1 MSTNLIDLIKGQLGP
16 ATVSQ
21 TATQLGES
29 ESGISKAISAL
40 LPAVVGGFANSNT
53 QSELFSTV
61 KEAASSGILS
71 NLLGNL
77 NGSDSVISKIL
88 SLIFGDGDKLAAITN
103 AVSSYAGIKTES
115 TNSLL
120 NLVTGATAGTLGKYA
135 VDHNLDVSSFGNLL
149 SDQKGLLSGLLP
161 AGFSFAS
168 LGLGSWFG
176 PSEAETLNVVP
187 EPLQTPIGDVNP
199 VTPVTE
205 NPIVTETPRST
216 VTETTR
222 PIVTDAPKV
231 DVTRS
236 GSTHEIVSDNSGG
249 GSIWKWLLPLLLL
262 LLLGWFFWK
271 QCDKKAEV
279 VPVATTDSANTV
291 VDSSATTA
299 TATPTKVDEDIDLNG
314 VALKGYRGG
323 MEDNMITYLKSGDYK
338 TANDSKLKDTWYNFD
353 HVNFKIG
360 SATELEAGSQG
371 QLDNLVA
378 ILKAYPDAKIKVGGY
393 TDKTGDE
400 AANLKLS
407 QGRAD
412 FIKAALGKAGVGSQV
427 LEAKGYGSEFAEVP
441 ATASNDERAIDR
453 KLAVRFAK

>member
-1 MSTNLIDLIKGQLGP
+1 MSINLIDLIKGQLGP

-61 KEAASSGILS
+61 KEAASSGVLS

-77 NGSDSVISKIL
+77 SGSDSVISKIL

-135 VDHNLDVSSFGNLL
+135 NDNNLDVSSFGNLL
-149 SDQKGLLSGLLP
+149 SDQKGLLSSILP

-168 LGLGSWFG
+168 LGLGNWFG
-176 PSEAETLNVVP
+176 SVDAEPINVVP
-187 EPLQTPIGDVNP
+187 EPLQTPISDVNP
-199 VTPVTE
+199 VTPITE
-205 NPIVTETPRST
+205 EPIITETPRP
-216 VTETTR
+216 V
-222 PIVTDAPKV
+222 VTDAPKV

-236 GSTHEIVSDNSGG
+236 GSTHEIVPDNSGG

-271 QCDKKAEV
+271 QCDKKVEP
-279 VPVATTDSANTV
+279 VPVSTVDSTTV
-291 VDSSATTA
+291 VSDSTTPKGDSIVTTRETLVVTLPSGKTLQA
-299 TATPTKVDEDIDLNG
+299 YKGGIEDQI
-314 VALKGYRGG
+314 V
-323 MEDNMITYLKSGDYK
+323 TFLKSDEYK
-338 TANDSKLKDTWYNFD
+338 NSTEAQLKDKWFNFD
-353 HVNFKIG
+353 NLNFEFG
-360 SATELEAGSQG
+360 ATKLTPESQV
-371 QLDNLVA
+371 QLNNLKA
-378 ILKAYPDAKIKVGGY
+378 ILVEFPDAKIKIGAY
-393 TDKTGDE
+393 TDKKGD
-400 AANLKLS
+400 AATNLKLS
-407 QGRAD
+407 GDRA
-412 FIKAALGKAGVGSQV
+412 AAVKTELNSAQV
-427 LEAKGYGSEFAEVP
+427 LEAEGYGSKFAKVP
-441 ATASNDERAIDR
+441 AEATDKERESDR
-453 KLAVRFAK
+453 KTAVRFTK

>member
-1 MSTNLIDLIKGQLGP
+1 MSINLIDLIKGQLGP

-21 TATQLGES
+21 AATQLGES

-61 KEAASSGILS
+61 KEAASSGVLS

-77 NGSDSVISKIL
+77 SGSDSVISKIL

-103 AVSSYAGIKTES
+103 SVSSYAGIKTES

-135 VDHNLDVSSFGNLL
+135 VENNLNVSSFGNLL
-149 SDQKGLLSGLLP
+149 SDQKGILSSLLP
-161 AGFSFAS
+161 AGFSFAA
-168 LGLGSWFG
+168 LGLGNWFG
-176 PSEAETLNVVP
+176 SLDAEPINVVP
-187 EPLQTPIGDVNP
+187 EPLQTPIADVNP

-205 NPIVTETPRST
+205 RPVVTS
-216 VTETTR
+216 
-222 PIVTDAPKV
+222 APKV

-279 VPVATTDSANTV
+279 VPVATTDSVTTG
-291 VDSSATTA
+291 VDSSTTATTA
-299 TATPTKVDEDIDLNG
+299 TQAKIDEDIDLNG

-323 MEDNMITYLKSGDYK
+323 MEDNMIMFLKSGEYK
-338 TANDSKLKDTWYNFD
+338 TADDAKLKDTWYNFD

-360 SATELEAGSQG
+360 SSTELEAGSQG

-407 QGRAD
+407 QSRAD
-412 FIKAALGKAGVGSQV
+412 FIKAALGKSGVGSQV
-427 LEAKGYGSEFAEVP
+427 LEAKGYGSEFAEVA

>member
-1 MSTNLIDLIKGQLGP
+1 MSINLIDLIKGQLGP

-61 KEAASSGILS
+61 KEAASSGVLS

-77 NGSDSVISKIL
+77 SGSDSVISKIL

-135 VDHNLDVSSFGNLL
+135 NDNNLDVSSFGNLL
-149 SDQKGLLSGLLP
+149 SDQKGLLSSILP

-168 LGLGSWFG
+168 LGLGNWFG
-176 PSEAETLNVVP
+176 SVDAEPINVVP
-187 EPLQTPIGDVNP
+187 EPLQTPISDVNP
-199 VTPVTE
+199 VTPITE
-205 NPIVTETPRST
+205 EPIITETPRP
-216 VTETTR
+216 V
-222 PIVTDAPKV
+222 VTDAPKV

-236 GSTHEIVSDNSGG
+236 GSTHEIVPDNSGG

-271 QCDKKAEV
+271 QCDKKVEP
-279 VPVATTDSANTV
+279 VPVSTVDSTTV
-291 VDSSATTA
+291 VSDSTTPKGDSIVTTRETLVVTLPSGKTLQA
-299 TATPTKVDEDIDLNG
+299 YKGGIEDQI
-314 VALKGYRGG
+314 V
-323 MEDNMITYLKSGDYK
+323 TFLKSDEYK
-338 TANDSKLKDTWYNFD
+338 NSTEAQLKDKWFNFD
-353 HVNFKIG
+353 NLNFEFG
-360 SATELEAGSQG
+360 ATKLTPESQV
-371 QLDNLVA
+371 QLNNLKA
-378 ILKAYPDAKIKVGGY
+378 ILVEFPDAKIKIGAY
-393 TDKTGDE
+393 TDKKGD
-400 AANLKLS
+400 AATNLKLS
-407 QGRAD
+407 GDRA
-412 FIKAALGKAGVGSQV
+412 AAVKTELNSAQV
-427 LEAKGYGSEFAEVP
+427 LEAEGYGSKFAKVP
-441 ATASNDERAIDR
+441 AEATDKEREADR
-453 KLAVRFAK
+453 KTAVRFTK

>member
-1 MSTNLIDLIKGQLGP
+1 MSINLIDLIKGQLGP

-29 ESGISKAISAL
+29 ESGVSKAISAL

-61 KEAASSGILS
+61 KEASSSGILS

-135 VDHNLDVSSFGNLL
+135 NDNNLDVSSFGNLL
-149 SDQKGLLSGLLP
+149 SDQKGLLSSILP

-168 LGLGSWFG
+168 LGLGNWFG
-176 PSEAETLNVVP
+176 SVDAEPINVVP
-187 EPLQTPIGDVNP
+187 EPLQTPISDVNP
-199 VTPVTE
+199 VTPITE
-205 NPIVTETPRST
+205 EPIITETPRP
-216 VTETTR
+216 V
-222 PIVTDAPKV
+222 VTDAPKV

-236 GSTHEIVSDNSGG
+236 GSTHEVVPDNSGG

-271 QCDKKAEV
+271 QCDKKVEP
-279 VPVATTDSANTV
+279 VPVSTVDSTTV
-291 VDSSATTA
+291 VSDSTTPKGDSVVTTRETLVVTLPSGKTLQA
-299 TATPTKVDEDIDLNG
+299 YKGGIEDQI
-314 VALKGYRGG
+314 V
-323 MEDNMITYLKSGDYK
+323 TFLKSDEYK
-338 TANDSKLKDTWYNFD
+338 NSTEAQLKDKWFNFD
-353 HVNFKIG
+353 NLNFEFGTTKL
-360 SATELEAGSQG
+360 TPESQV
-371 QLDNLVA
+371 QLNNLKA
-378 ILKAYPDAKIKVGGY
+378 ILGEFPDAKIKIGAY
-393 TDKTGDE
+393 TDKKGD
-400 AANLKLS
+400 AATNLKLS
-407 QGRAD
+407 GDRA
-412 FIKAALGKAGVGSQV
+412 AAVKTALNSAQV
-427 LEAKGYGSEFAEVP
+427 LEAEGYGSKFAKVP
-441 ATASNDERAIDR
+441 AEATDKERESDR
-453 KLAVRFAK
+453 KTAVRFTK

>member
-1 MSTNLIDLIKGQLGP
+1 MSINLIDLIKGQLGP

-61 KEAASSGILS
+61 KEAASSGVLS

-77 NGSDSVISKIL
+77 SGSDSVISKIL

-135 VDHNLDVSSFGNLL
+135 NDNNLDVSSFGNLL
-149 SDQKGLLSGLLP
+149 SDQKGLLSSILP

-168 LGLGSWFG
+168 LGLGNWFG
-176 PSEAETLNVVP
+176 SVDAEPINVVP
-187 EPLQTPIGDVNP
+187 EPLQTPISDVNP
-199 VTPVTE
+199 VTPITE
-205 NPIVTETPRST
+205 EPIITETPRP
-216 VTETTR
+216 V
-222 PIVTDAPKV
+222 VTDAPKV

-236 GSTHEIVSDNSGG
+236 GSTHEIVPDNSGG

-271 QCDKKAEV
+271 QCDKKVEP
-279 VPVATTDSANTV
+279 VPVSTVDSTTV
-291 VDSSATTA
+291 VSDSTTPKGDSIVITRETLVVTLPSGKTLQA
-299 TATPTKVDEDIDLNG
+299 YKGGIEDQI
-314 VALKGYRGG
+314 V
-323 MEDNMITYLKSGDYK
+323 TFLKSDEYK
-338 TANDSKLKDTWYNFD
+338 NSTEAQLKDKWFNFD
-353 HVNFKIG
+353 NLNFEFG
-360 SATELEAGSQG
+360 ATKLTPESQV
-371 QLDNLVA
+371 QLNNLKA
-378 ILKAYPDAKIKVGGY
+378 ILVEFPDAKIKIGAY
-393 TDKTGDE
+393 TDKKGD
-400 AANLKLS
+400 AATNLKLS
-407 QGRAD
+407 GDRA
-412 FIKAALGKAGVGSQV
+412 AAVKTELNSAQV
-427 LEAKGYGSEFAEVP
+427 LEAEGYGSKFAKVP
-441 ATASNDERAIDR
+441 AEATDKERESDR
-453 KLAVRFAK
+453 KTAVRFTK

>member
-1 MSTNLIDLIKGQLGP
+1 MSINLIDLIKGQLGP

-40 LPAVVGGFANSNT
+40 LPAVIGGFANSNT

-61 KEAASSGILS
+61 KDAASSGVLS

-77 NGSDSVISKIL
+77 NGNDSVISKIL

-103 AVSSYAGIKTES
+103 SVSSYAGIKTES

-135 VDHNLDVSSFGNLL
+135 VDNNLDSSSFGNLL
-149 SDQKGLLSGLLP
+149 GDQKGLLSSLLP

-168 LGLGSWFG
+168 LGLGNWFG
-176 PSEAETLNVVP
+176 SVDAEPINVVP
-187 EPLQTPIGDVNP
+187 EPLQAPIADVNP

-205 NPIVTETPRST
+205 
-216 VTETTR
+216 R

-231 DVTRS
+231 DVSRS
-236 GSTHEIVSDNSGG
+236 GTTHEIVSDNSGG

-271 QCDKKAEV
+271 QCNKKVEP
-279 VPVATTDSANTV
+279 VPVTTTDSTNTV
-291 VDSSATTA
+291 VDSSANAGTTTS
-299 TATPTKVDEDIDLNG
+299 TAKVDEDIDLNG
-314 VALKGYRGG
+314 VTLKGYRGG
-323 MEDNMITYLKSGDYK
+323 MEDNMITFLKSGNYK
-338 TANDSKLKDTWYNFD
+338 TADDAKLKDTWYNFD

-360 SATELEAGSQG
+360 SATELEAGSQV

-378 ILKAYPDAKIKVGGY
+378 ILKAYPESKIKVGGY

-400 AANLKLS
+400 PGNLKLS

-427 LEAKGYGSEFAEVP
+427 LEAKGYGSEFATVP
-441 ATASNDERAIDR
+441 ATATNDERAIDR